1 MIISIDDIWII
12 LTASLVAISCGLLGC
27 YLILRKMAMI
37 GDAISHAVL
46 PGIII
51 AYLLTGNRDSIAILL
66 GAGLLGVLT
75 TFLIEFFHQKGKLQ
89 TDASIGVTFTWL
101 FALGVILI
109 SVFAGQVDIDQDCVL
124 HGEIAFVSLDT
135 WLVPG
140 LGEVPRAPVI
150 MTVVLLLIIGFISFF
165 YKELFLTTF
174 DPAYAAALGIS
185 TGLWHYALMSM
196 VSLTTVASFDHVG
209 AILVVALLIAPP
221 ATAYLL
227 TDKFRVMLLLTAGLG
242 LLVSVSGYLLAAWLD
257 ASIAGGMSTM
267 AGIFFVLSLLFAP
280 DTGLLVKAIRVSGR
294 LSS

>member
-1 MIISIDDIWII
+1 M
-12 LTASLVAISCGLLGC
+12 AISCGLLGC